1 MAFVVNIAK
10 GFVDAGVDL
19 VTGAVDIIVDIV
31 DFAVDEIIQPVLQGV
46 GDVVDYAMDNPIEAA
61 AKLALLVFA
70 PASVSAWAIPLVDG
84 AATIAK
90 GGDIEDGIKAAAIS
104 YAGSQ
109 VGAKVGANVG
119 GSLAEAGYGS
129 TVSAAI
135 SGGTKSATVAL
146 IYGQDPLQ
154 AFATGGINAGVG
166 ALLADID
173 TKLTNAVEGQ
183 LDEFNKPVISG
194 WENLQDGVKDSITA
208 SLAAELDGGSISAN
222 TLSGIVTKYT
232 GVVKTMNKFLTD
244 NTGIEAGR
252 AAVITSAL
260 TQAAT
265 TALAGNPEMSGEAF
279 FARIDQYGM
288 EELKKLADK
297 PVQKFLDKVDGSYQA
312 TETAATALN
321 DVITKTA
328 DAADGFNGLRTE
340 LNGKI
345 QEQDRLRD
353 VFTVAKAAYDANP
366 TQAAADAQND
376 AAGAF
381 NVYADQLKVDYE
393 TTYKPQM
400 DAFQATYDEFNPQI
414 EGLQGEYDTANKYM
428 LSDIDNLSAEMKPV
442 FSDTERAVALALR
455 PGIDE
460 DAYRKATGIGEDV
473 DVYRHYLENQKS
485 VNNIIVTE
493 QAAELQNYIAEGD
506 FSSGFNPSNAFVDS
520 RINKTAPAG
529 LTTPDMDDLP
539 TVDLTV
545 PRTLEYSGRGGDP
558 REYGLTPEEVA
569 EYKNSNGAW
578 GPAFL
583 QDMGLSKEEAE
594 NYNPTA
600 AGLDLWYNF
609 SSGGL
614 EAAAFTFGGGGTLA
628 DEISEN
634 IQNAFKGIDQD
645 EANRIAFSNWGIIH
659 DPNLTAAE
667 KKAKIEE
674 NVVLEVAAREKAII
688 QQGVGD
694 VTFFTGYTDPIKN
707 FLMGTEK
714 DPGLSITQARK
725 ISPEM
730 QVRQMNA
737 LPAPDTT
744 WEQILSGQAKDRLG
758 RPYGLGD
765 PVATLMSGVQEL
777 PDLLVDVALLAL
789 TRNPAVLARGA
800 AAVTGLGALEG
811 GEAAADEIKAGLN
824 DAYKSGKLQ
833 QEPEWADLVRVY
845 EGDEEAALAKLIDQ
859 GMSYAAVSG
868 AIAGVGDLLLA
879 KIATASGGSA
889 LLSVVPKYLQPIV
902 KVGTGG
908 LSEGLNEASEQVPI
922 NMAFIEAGLG
932 NEISISTGTGAA
944 FLTAVTSGGST
955 TASALAVQ
963 NTVNALKNG
972 TYSYTSGDGTTVTPD
987 PPAEDSTDYNK
998 LTETSNNLTRHEAY
1012 TNFVNEAVGQGVLPE
1027 TNTGAEFVEA
1037 LRGLGIDN
1045 VNALNEM
1052 ANLSYDAEVVTN
1064 NEVIQAAQNAQ
1075 PELIFT
1081 GDIADNAFQQ
1091 FTGVKSDADL
1101 ATVVASYIDPFY
1113 FDRTEVIDAAAV
1125 EGVTLTDEQA
1135 DEYVG
1140 TKDEVAAVEEVKVA
1154 VDSQA
1159 TTREEAEQFFADQ
1172 NYTPTEE
1179 EILARVGE
1187 VSEADQKTAI
1197 DEYVKP
1203 RMTSEAEVRQ
1213 AFADQGYEPS
1223 DEEVADRVG
1232 QGGEDFATNTLG
1244 GVESYAKPR
1253 MTNEADVRDEL
1264 ARLGY
1269 SDPTDAEIA
1278 AFVGQGDQNFATTK
1292 FADIEKFADP
1302 LVLDA
1307 EEAKAAALT
1316 EGVTLTDEQAAALTG
1331 KKNEVEAIAKIK
1343 TDVDPQA
1350 TTREEAEQFFAD
1362 QNYTPTEEE
1371 ILARVG
1377 QVSEADQKT
1386 AIDTYVKPRI
1396 TSEEEVRQAFEDQGY
1411 VPTDEEVAALVGQ
1424 GDDTFADTTLGGVEG
1439 YADERITTAA
1449 EVRAEFEKA
1458 GLVDVSQEDV
1468 DKFVGQLN
1476 ENDQLAA
1483 VKEYVPTATTNI
1495 VKALIGSPSIA
1506 DDPNTEEDESKEAT
1520 GVYKS
1525 IEEGKTGNEA
1535 LEAALGT
1542 LDGDVDAIAKDL
1554 IDLTGDVGAVGGDVD
1569 ALQAAIGEEGVTDD
1583 PDTEED
1589 ETKDPTGIF
1598 ATIKAYEDSGVK
1610 RDDALQLAVDDVSA
1624 ALGTTKTELIAEI
1637 DKTQGDLSKEIGA
1650 VKTDL
1655 GEDIGAVRTDL
1666 GADIG
1671 AVRTDLGADIDVV
1684 ADFVGKPAR
1693 EVTQDD
1699 VDFVIDLIAQ
1709 EGVNAELTMQ
1719 YDVTGDGIVDIAD
1732 QTLLEDTLQG
1742 GDTTLA
1748 DTSMFDPATGL
1759 YLKQDT
1765 DTQATLDAITDMNTE
1780 INTNI
1785 NTQTQRQNVNELAQ
1799 LLGGASDAGGQRVDV
1814 TPGEKLNL
1822 NYLYDIS
1829 GDSIFA
1835 NQQQEGLFASPYG
1848 NRRSQPQAA
1857 NTPFGP
1863 LSRASGFAQGGQV
1876 EDENDR
1882 LLRLLGDL

>member
-10 GFVDAGVDL
+10 GFVDATVDL
-19 VTGAVDIIVDIV
+19 VTGAADIIVDIA

-366 TQAAADAQND
+366 TQETADAQND

-414 EGLQGEYDTANKYM
+414 EGLQGDYDTANKYM

-485 VNNIIVTE
+485 VDNIIVST
-493 QAAELQNYIAEGD
+493 AVGELQKTVETTENSTVLPRAED
-506 FSSGFNPSNAFVDS
+506 YE
-520 RINKTAPAG
+520 INRTAPAQLDTPTMEKLYKLQSVPNLLNVGEDTVFNEKNEDFSVDYDTVTSEELDSLIKETKLGFVKSIVGQFAVGTFENLGESIKGAGVSAGVAMDEVGNRFGGWLDDLVEDAEAQVG
-529 LTTPDMDDLP
+529 LTVGKSGWNTTEAEFEAIAEAANKPSLSDEEKTKKAQTRRMENFDSSNSYIEQGTEYLGNFVGSVGNWIETHVFTDAEKKILADSGLEGTSFDDLGFTGDNGSLSGLAGNVSNEVGGEVLDFLMRKNP
-539 TVDLTV
+539 WLIAASGTLNAGEAVQGANEQAKQVVNDLFREGELQQTDLYKDALAAYATDDMYDDPKFMAV
-545 PRTLEYSGRGGDP
+545 ATDKVKDFIASEILRDSIVAVASVGATDILLPKASSGVVLS
-558 REYGLTPEEVA
+558 GLIRAGAEGTQEVA
-569 EYKNSNGAW
+569 ESALVLNSVNKILDTNLKIYEDAAGNFVM
-578 GPAFL
+578 G
-583 QDMGLSKEEAE
+583 GLS
-594 NYNPTA
+594 
-600 AGLDLWYNF
+600 
-609 SSGGL
+609 
-614 EAAAFTFGGGGTLA
+614 GGGTQVVGA
-628 DEISEN
+628 VTNATKDAIVYSKAFIDGTGGTDPDGTGGTDPDGTDGSKSEAPKVDTGFAEDTWE
-634 IQNAFKGIDQD
+634 AFDAASKIR
-645 EANRIAFSNWGIIH
+645 EESYKEFIKTAENWGVTE
-659 DPNLTAAE
+659 DVSNA
-667 KKAKIEE
+667 
-674 NVVLEVAAREKAII
+674 
-688 QQGVGD
+688 GD
-694 VTFFTGYTDPIKN
+694 
-707 FLMGTEK
+707 L
-714 DPGLSITQARK
+714 
-725 ISPEM
+725 
-730 QVRQMNA
+730 
-737 LPAPDTT
+737 
-744 WEQILSGQAKDRLG
+744 
-758 RPYGLGD
+758 
-765 PVATLMSGVQEL
+765 VATLQRLTTLDMDTISG
-777 PDLLVDVALLAL
+777 
-789 TRNPAVLARGA
+789 
-800 AAVTGLGALEG
+800 
-811 GEAAADEIKAGLN
+811 
-824 DAYKSGKLQ
+824 
-833 QEPEWADLVRVY
+833 
-845 EGDEEAALAKLIDQ
+845 
-859 GMSYAAVSG
+859 
-868 AIAGVGDLLLA
+868 IA
-879 KIATASGGSA
+879 
-889 LLSVVPKYLQPIV
+889 
-902 KVGTGG
+902 
-908 LSEGLNEASEQVPI
+908 
-922 NMAFIEAGLG
+922 
-932 NEISISTGTGAA
+932 
-944 FLTAVTSGGST
+944 
-955 TASALAVQ
+955 
-963 NTVNALKNG
+963 
-972 TYSYTSGDGTTVTPD
+972 
-987 PPAEDSTDYNK
+987 
-998 LTETSNNLTRHEAY
+998 
-1012 TNFVNEAVGQGVLPE
+1012 
-1027 TNTGAEFVEA
+1027 
-1037 LRGLGIDN
+1037 N
-1045 VNALNEM
+1045 V
-1052 ANLSYDAEVVTN
+1052 SYDAGIT
-1064 NEVIQAAQNAQ
+1064 
-1075 PELIFT
+1075 
-1081 GDIADNAFQQ
+1081 
-1091 FTGVKSDADL
+1091 
-1101 ATVVASYIDPFY
+1101 
-1113 FDRTEVIDAAAV
+1113 
-1125 EGVTLTDEQA
+1125 
-1135 DEYVG
+1135 
-1140 TKDEVAAVEEVKVA
+1140 TKDEITKAAKEANPSLIYTDDIATDLYEKFGGTTNDAELSAAVADYLAPFSTAYETAKVTALTEGTDIVWDDVKVTTEIQIDA
-1154 VDSQA
+1154 DNTSESEARQMFADLGYTPTDAEVQENVGAKSEAGREEFIKAYVNPRQ
-1159 TTREEAEQFFADQ
+1159 TTREEAIKYFSDQ

-1179 EILARVGE
+1179 EILARIGQGNVAFDE
-1187 VSEADQKTAI
+1187 NTQNDTKT
-1197 DEYVKP
+1197 YVKP

-1213 AFADQGYEPS
+1213 AF
-1223 DEEVADRVG
+1223 
-1232 QGGEDFATNTLG
+1232 
-1244 GVESYAKPR
+1244 
-1253 MTNEADVRDEL
+1253 
-1264 ARLGY
+1264 
-1269 SDPTDAEIA
+1269 
-1278 AFVGQGDQNFATTK
+1278 
-1292 FADIEKFADP
+1292 
-1302 LVLDA
+1302 
-1307 EEAKAAALT
+1307 
-1316 EGVTLTDEQAAALTG
+1316 
-1331 KKNEVEAIAKIK
+1331 
-1343 TDVDPQA
+1343 
-1350 TTREEAEQFFAD
+1350 
-1362 QNYTPTEEE
+1362 
-1371 ILARVG
+1371 
-1377 QVSEADQKT
+1377 
-1386 AIDTYVKPRI
+1386 
-1396 TSEEEVRQAFEDQGY
+1396 EDQGY
-1411 VPTDEEVAALVGQ
+1411 TPTDEEVAALVGQ
-1424 GDDTFADTTLGGVEG
+1424 GDDTFADTTLGGVES

-1458 GLVDVSQEDV
+1458 GLVDVSQEDI

-1483 VKEYVPTATTNI
+1483 VKDYVPTATTNI
-1495 VKALIGSPSIA
+1495 VKGLIGSPAIA
-1506 DDPNTEEDESKEAT
+1506 DDPDTEADESKEAT

-1525 IEEGKTGNEA
+1525 IAEGKTGDQA
-1535 LEAALGT
+1535 LEAALAT
-1542 LDGDVDAIAKDL
+1542 MDEDVDAIAQDVIGLTSDVGDIGADL
-1554 IDLTGDVGAVGGDVD
+1554 TGLTGDVGGLTGDVAGLTGDVD
-1569 ALQAAIGEEGVTDD
+1569 TLQAAIGEEGVADN

-1598 ATIKAYEDSGVK
+1598 ATIKAYEDSGAK

-1624 ALGTTKTELIAEI
+1624 ALGTTKTDLIAAIGE
-1637 DKTQGDLSKEIGA
+1637 TETTLSKEIGD
-1650 VKTDL
+1650 VETTL
-1655 GEDIGAVRTDL
+1655 TEEIGDVETTL
-1666 GADIG
+1666 TEEIG
-1671 AVRTDLGADIDVV
+1671 DVRTDLGADIDTV

-1732 QTLLEDTLQG
+1732 QNMLTSGLQG
-1742 GDTTLA
+1742 DDVTLA
-1748 DTSMFDPATGL
+1748 DTSIFNPATGL
-1759 YLKQDT
+1759 YAQQEQ
-1765 DTQATLDAITDMNTE
+1765 DTQATLDAITDMNTD
-1780 INTNI
+1780 INTKI
-1785 NTQTQRQNVNELAQ
+1785 DTNTQQQNLRDFLKMGEQGMFKGARMSTTPAPLANI
-1799 LLGGASDAGGQRVDV
+1799 D
-1814 TPGEKLNL
+1814 
-1822 NYLYDIS
+1822 YLYDFN
-1829 GDSIFA
+1829 SIFA
-1835 NQQQEGLFASPYG
+1835 NPTQEGLFSSPYSTTTR
-1848 NRRSQPQAA
+1848 NKAA
-1857 NTPFGP
+1857 AG
-1863 LSRASGFAQGGQV
+1863 GFAQGGQV
-1876 EDENDR
+1876 EDENDM
-1882 LLRLLGDL
+1882 LLRIIEGL